1 MKILSFQR
9 NDEEGEDRQKKIL
22 HNPTFV
28 CNLYGD
34 GKDLQTISPG
44 GRERERK

>member
-44 GRERERK
+44 GRRERK

>member
-1 MKILSFQR
+1 MKIFSFQR
-9 NDEEGEDRQKKIL
+9 NEEEEHRQKKIL

-44 GRERERK
+44 GRRERARK